1 MTMRGLGYLGLYIAD
16 PSAWRKFAC
25 ELLGLMPVEDAPG
38 ETLRFRMDDRAWR
51 IALHP
56 GRAEGL
62 AYAGW
67 ECDDP
72 ASFEAALAKLEAGGT
87 QVERPDPSLRGVSG
101 LARFQDP
108 SGQTHELFW
117 GARTEHYAPFAS
129 PAGVAGF
136 KTAGIGMGHVLL
148 SVPSA
153 QESFEFF
160 SERLGFKLSDRTSM
174 GGEKQALFLR
184 ASARHHSLAIA
195 DAFPTPGIHHFM
207 IEVQRLEDL
216 GCAYERAQAMGVPI
230 TMNLG
235 QHVNDRML
243 SFYVRTPSGFEI
255 EYGWNGILVDDA
267 TWTATEFSG
276 RGDLWGHRGPSMDAI
291 TAERQVLDRATG
303 RNAR

>member
-1 MTMRGLGYLGLYIAD
+1 MRGLGYLGLNVAD
-16 PSAWRKFAC
+16 AGAWRKFAC
-25 ELLGLMPVEDAPG
+25 ELLGLMPVEDPRG
-38 ETLRFRMDDRAWR
+38 DVLRLRMDERAWR

-56 GRAEGL
+56 GRPEGL

-67 ECDDP
+67 ECADP
-72 ASFEAALAKLEAGGT
+72 ASFEAAVARLEAGGT
-87 QVERPDPSLRGVSG
+87 RVERPDPGLRGVSG
-101 LARFQDP
+101 LARFRDP

-117 GARTEHYAPFAS
+117 GPAVENYTPFVS
-129 PAGVAGF
+129 PAGVSGF
-136 KTAGIGMGHVLL
+136 KTAGIGMGHVLM

-153 QESFEFF
+153 RDCFSFFA
-160 SERLGFKLSDRTSM
+160 ERLGFKLTDRTSM
-174 GGEKQALFLR
+174 GGDKQALFLR
-184 ASARHHSLAIA
+184 ASPRHHSLAIA

-216 GCAYERAQAMGVPI
+216 GCAYERAQELGVPI

-243 SFYVRTPSGFEI
+243 SFYVRTPSGFEL

-267 TWTATEFSG
+267 TWTVTEFSG

-291 TAERQVLDRATG
+291 SAGREQHERAAG
-303 RNAR
+303 RGAR